1 MVQNFEIVLNKLSRI
16 LPQEEIQQYNNNEN
30 GDDGS
35 LYLQVQAVNNSNLIR
50 IQTYDH
56 LVKS

>member
-50 IQTYDH
+50 IQSYDH